1 MALKYGIFTVMCPE
15 YDLEETAA
23 LAASLGF
30 DGLEWRVTKKPPEPI
45 EKTNYWT
52 GNRCTVD
59 VENVEVDLPR
69 AKAIADRH
77 GLEMPILGT
86 YLRCHEPEM
95 VARVMK
101 VAAEVGCPRM
111 RVGAPAYDG
120 TTPYEELYTRAV
132 EQYGEI
138 AKLARRYR
146 VQACVEMHMGIITP
160 SAALTQRLVSHF
172 DPAEIGV
179 IFDPANMIVE
189 GLENH
194 QMSLELLGPYLS
206 HVHGKNATWVVKGEN
221 DGVVEWGHLWSP
233 MKRGQVDWRVVV
245 AALKRAGY
253 DGWVCFEDFSEGD
266 TETKLREA
274 LSYTKGLDT
283 AE

>member
-15 YDLEETAA
+15 CDLEETAA

-30 DGLEWRVTKKPPEPI
+30 DGLEWRVTKRAPEPI
-45 EKTNYWT
+45 EKISYWG
-52 GNRCTVD
+52 GNRATVD
-59 VENVEVDLPR
+59 VENVEVELPR

-95 VARVMK
+95 VSRVMK

-120 TTPYEELYTRAV
+120 TIPYEELYTRAV
-132 EQYGEI
+132 AQFGEI
-138 AKLARRYR
+138 AKLARRHR

-172 DPAEIGV
+172 DPDEIGV

-189 GLENH
+189 GLENY

-206 HVHGKNATWVVKGEN
+206 HVHAKNATWVVKGET
-221 DGVVEWGHLWSP
+221 DGVADWGHLWSSL
-233 MKRGQVDWRVVV
+233 RHGQVDWRVVV

-253 DGWVCFEDFSEGD
+253 QGWVCFEDFSAGD
-266 TETKLREA
+266 TRTKLREA
-274 LSYTKGLDT
+274 LSYLKGLE
-283 AE
+283 AAG